1 MFLQKRRFT
10 ASTEVI
16 TAGKR
21 LTVCVC
27 SGWATALPV
36 LTAIL
41 GGLPTPIEH
50 GNGNIFP
57 NHTPQGF
64 LIIFTNGF
72 AFEGHLALFEL
83 SHKIEISPFIV
94 PPSLFP
100 LAALV
105 SKLQTLIRRN
115 RIEA

>member
-16 TAGKR
+16 TAGGR
-21 LTVCVC
+21 LSVSVC

-41 GGLPTPIEH
+41 GGLPTPIELR
-50 GNGNIFP
+50 NGNIFP
-57 NHTPQGF
+57 NYTPQRF

-72 AFEGHLALFEL
+72 AFEDHLALLEL

-94 PPSLFP
+94 PKVCFHLP
-100 LAALV
+100 ALV
-105 SKLQTLIRRN
+105 SKTQALVPRN
-115 RIEA
+115 GIEA